1 MLYPHNLL
9 VRARPKT
16 ISGRTSYHQV
26 RLEFLPY
33 PQLIRWFFNTKRF
46 GPPRAFTHAS
56 PCPWVDHLVSGLLSA
71 TIRPIQ
77 TRFRSGSGVYPL
89 NLAADS
95 NSPAHSSTGTQLS
108 LQRVLPPA
116 LLSYCLW
123 TYGFRFYFT
132 PLPGFYFTFPSRYYY
147 AIGSQVVFS
156 LGRWSSLIPTGFL
169 VPRSTW
175 DRYPERCISS
185 GYRAFTFYD
194 QPFQTVRLK
203 IHFLTP
209 RRICRSSRYLPST
222 PNRQR
227 LQTSPSAGF
236 GLFPFRS
243 PLLRESIF
251 LSLPQGTEMF
261 HFPWLP
267 SLSG

>member
-1 MLYPHNLL
+1 MHGVGSLIRPLAHTVLYPHNLL

-108 LQRVLPPA
+108 LQRVLSPRIA
-116 LLSYCLW
+116 LLLLVDI
-123 TYGFRFYFT
+123 RFQVLFHS
-132 PLPGFYFTFPSRYYY
+132 PPG
-147 AIGSQVVFS
+147 V
-156 LGRWSSLIPTGFL
+156 
-169 VPRSTW
+169 
-175 DRYPERCISS
+175 
-185 GYRAFTFYD
+185 
-194 QPFQTVRLK
+194 
-203 IHFLTP
+203 
-209 RRICRSSRYLPST
+209 
-222 PNRQR
+222 
-227 LQTSPSAGF
+227 
-236 GLFPFRS
+236 LFH
-243 PLLRESIF
+243 
-251 LSLPQGTEMF
+251 LSLTVLF
-261 HFPWLP
+261 RYR
-267 SLSG
+267 